1 MSFGIEDIKRLRELT
16 GVGITDAKKALQE
29 TNGDFEKA
37 LEAMRIKGLAKADA
51 KSEREARSGL
61 IEAYVHSGR
70 IGAVVE
76 LNCETDFVAKTDEFK
91 TLAHDLAMHVAAA
104 NPRYLNPEAIP
115 KNELEKEKQLIGA
128 ELKTSGKPADMIAKI
143 TEGKLEAWFDEVCLS
158 RQAFIKDPDQT
169 IESLVKSAIAKL
181 GENIVI
187 RRFGRFEL
195 GENA

>member
-29 TNGDFEKA
+29 TGGDFQKA
-37 LEAMRIKGLAKADA
+37 LEAMRVKGLAKADA

-70 IGAVVE
+70 IGAMVE

-91 TLAHDLAMHVAAA
+91 TLAHDLAMHVVAA
-104 NPRYLNPEAIP
+104 NPRYLNPDNIP
-115 KNELEKEKQLIGA
+115 KNELKKEQNLIGA
-128 ELKTSGKPADMIAKI
+128 ELKASGKSADILAKI
-143 TEGKLEAWFDEVCLS
+143 TEGKLESWYDEVCLS

-169 IESLVKSAIAKL
+169 IEDLVKSAIAKL

-195 GENA
+195 GENS